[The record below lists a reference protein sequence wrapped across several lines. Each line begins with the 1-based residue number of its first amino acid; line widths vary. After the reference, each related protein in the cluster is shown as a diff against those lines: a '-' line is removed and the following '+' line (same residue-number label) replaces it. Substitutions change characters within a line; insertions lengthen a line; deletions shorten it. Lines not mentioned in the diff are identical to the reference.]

1 MKLTITQLRRIIK
14 EEAEEQVKTG
24 KEQADTK
31 GTLDVKMIA
40 TTLGVDPGAFA
51 TAVKAAK
58 AGNRSAGHNAIL
70 GDVFVKLMEAS
81 PEDTVKV
88 MNVLKKVT
96 EAEPSK
102 EVAESRRRAKN
113 KKNLLESY
121 SRITE
126 KEMAEWKK
134 GNWGYVSEAG
144 DANSED
150 MPEDYEQCGVC
161 NYDHDYDFPTLSR
174 EEMEVA
180 KQLHADAG
188 FEISPPYRTLRT
200 HYREGAHPRRNGVS
214 RSVHHTGHY
223 ADRLNRTLTDCVKNT
238 KIK

>member
-1 MKLTITQLRRIIK
+1 MKLTINQLRRIIR
-14 EEAEEQVKTG
+14 EEAEQPVKAG

-31 GTLDVKMIA
+31 GTLDIKTIA
-40 TTLGVDPGAFA
+40 TTLDVDPGKFSE
-51 TAVKAAK
+51 AVKAVK
-58 AGNRSAGHNAIL
+58 SGNRSAGHNAIL
-70 GDVFVKLMEAS
+70 GDVFAKLMEAS

-88 MNVLKKVT
+88 MNVLKKVS
-96 EAEPSK
+96 EKEPSK
-102 EVAESRRRAKN
+102 EVAEARRRAKN
-113 KKNLLESY
+113 KKNLSESY

-188 FEISPPYRTLRT
+188 FEIHPPHRTLR
-200 HYREGAHPRRNGVS
+200 
-214 RSVHHTGHY
+214 
-223 ADRLNRTLTDCVKNT
+223 
-238 KIK
+238 